1 MRSSVLAQGEE
12 SCWSLDVDA
21 DNSPHSFS
29 LSSLPLWS
37 LVIFYFSLYF
47 VLPCKSKDY
56 KRKFQNISVA
66 MDIYVG
72 CWLVIL
78 VANSSDCIELEAHT
92 LLISGEN
99 KAAELCSN
107 IEKYNFS
114 HGQPTVR
121 CITVHREG
129 YSLVYFL
136 PQTPV
141 FPSLLYKTAQK
152 VTARLI

>member
-1 MRSSVLAQGEE
+1 MRSSVLARGKE

-21 DNSPHSFS
+21 NNSPHSFS

-99 KAAELCSN
+99 EPARLGSAPISRN
-107 IEKYNFS
+107 TVF
-114 HGQPTVR
+114 PTARAVR
-121 CITVHREG
+121 YCVSPSPGTGILSVC
-129 YSLVYFL
+129 FL

-141 FPSLLYKTAQK
+141 TVFLA
-152 VTARLI
+152 